1 MTQESVNNLV
11 EYRDGL
17 RTRYATAPGLRG
29 KKITLGICGDGAY
42 YVDNGY
48 GAERQFMHPAEAIEC
63 FNEMVKPEYEL
74 K

>member
-1 MTQESVNNLV
+1 MTQESVNHLI

-17 RTRYATAPGLRG
+17 RTRCVTAPGLKG
-29 KKITLGICGDGAY
+29 EKITLGICGDGTY

-48 GAERQFMHPAEAIEC
+48 GVERQFMQPAKAIEC
-63 FNEMVKPEYEL
+63 FNEMVESKYEL

>member
-17 RTRYATAPGLRG
+17 RTRYAMAPGLKG
-29 KKITLGICGDGAY
+29 KKITLGICGDGTY
-42 YVDNGY
+42 YVNNGY
-48 GAERQFMHPAEAIEC
+48 GVERQFMQPAEAIKC
-63 FNEMVKPEYEL
+63 FNEMVEFKYEL